1 MSRRARGRAER
12 RGRVCE
18 ARRVGGAAAQPA
30 PRRAVQLAGLWGNS
44 ASGLCQLTFPPR
56 LISCLSFA
64 SSPLY
69 AACHT
74 AFELPEPICSAR
86 SWRRVL
92 AARKSRRTSSLTRN
106 RSRKNSG
113 SRGPNGAKHEKLH
126 GEHTHRALEFFSI
139 YGKRAT
145 TPINK
150 LVAPPNWQVGHF
162 FWIDYMPLTTSNTL
176 VSVWH
181 AGTRGT
187 HRLCLEPSTIIHLAT
202 GHPICVPRRRV
213 PGASEALRKLVYT
226 KCHRA
231 CNGCALQKGSVKR
244 L

>member
-44 ASGLCQLTFPPR
+44 ASGLCQLTFAPR

-106 RSRKNSG
+106 RNRKNSG

-126 GEHTHRALEFFSI
+126 ERAH
-139 YGKRAT
+139 KPRARSNSFLVIVENAP

-162 FWIDYMPLTTSNTL
+162 FGSII
-176 VSVWH
+176 
-181 AGTRGT
+181 
-187 HRLCLEPSTIIHLAT
+187 CL
-202 GHPICVPRRRV
+202 
-213 PGASEALRKLVYT
+213 
-226 KCHRA
+226 
-231 CNGCALQKGSVKR
+231 
-244 L
+244 